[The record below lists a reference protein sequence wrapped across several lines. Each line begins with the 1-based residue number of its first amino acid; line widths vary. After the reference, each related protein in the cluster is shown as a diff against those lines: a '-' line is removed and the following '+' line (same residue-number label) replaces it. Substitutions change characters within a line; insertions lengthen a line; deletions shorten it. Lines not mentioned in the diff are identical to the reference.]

1 MKKKIEWHFDIEII
15 TDFKVNLITTFNL
28 SNHYIKRGLTLQ
40 ELKNLLKTLPEQSVK
55 TTINIRG
62 VNY

>member
-1 MKKKIEWHFDIEII
+1 MKNEQWYFDVEVI
-15 TDFKVNLITTFNL
+15 TDFKVKLITDFSL
-28 SNHYIKRGLTLQ
+28 SNHYIRRGLTLQ
-40 ELKNLLKTLPEQSVK
+40 ELKDLLKTLPEQGVK

>member
-1 MKKKIEWHFDIEII
+1 MKREWHFDVEVI
-15 TDFKVNLITTFNL
+15 TDFKVKLITDFNL
-28 SNHYIKRGLTLQ
+28 SNHYIKRGLTLR
-40 ELKNLLKTLPEQSVK
+40 ELKDLLKTLPEQSVK